1 MLNWVDEDALNLRR
15 KMECEKFLICT
26 HKNTLSTTHTHTERD
41 THTACMYICCF
52 KSNGITVNIFSLL
65 IVKYKSVCP
74 QITCKYRYDFPNYMF
89 NVITLV
95 FRCRTAIAHSCFVT
109 VRDRVIL
116 FKSALKHMFEEC
128 LLDYLA
134 KTIVNFY

>member
-1 MLNWVDEDALNLRR
+1 
-15 KMECEKFLICT
+15 
-26 HKNTLSTTHTHTERD
+26 
-41 THTACMYICCF
+41 
-52 KSNGITVNIFSLL
+52 
-65 IVKYKSVCP
+65 
-74 QITCKYRYDFPNYMF
+74 MF

-95 FRCRTAIAHSCFVT
+95 FRCRTDIVYSCFVT

-134 KTIVNFY
+134 TTIVFISWKHVRVGGGGCSVTIGPFLCGWA